1 MSRRQVLAGAGSTGL
16 LAATASSARAAART
30 RRSRAG
36 ASDGTPE
43 QIHLTWGENPATSV
57 VVSWASPGQA
67 VRPRV
72 RIGQRVIPA
81 EPRPYTDGISGAT
94 VWTYHARVGGL
105 RPGATYAYAVTA
117 DNDGDAADPF
127 SATFRTAPGGRAP
140 FRFTSFGDLAT
151 PNTAWVL
158 SYGQSAYAVE
168 AVESFQPLF
177 HLLNGDLCYANLNP
191 TVQPEV
197 WRDFGNNNQTSAA
210 NRPWMPCPGNHE
222 VEFYNGPQGFASY
235 LTRYTLPD
243 NRVPGFGG
251 HWYSF
256 RIGSVLFVS
265 LDADDVVYQDAAA
278 FVAGPAAL
286 TPVASTG
293 HPPIQPGTSFYVR
306 GYSGGSQTA
315 WLERTLAAGRA
326 DESVDWIIVQM
337 HQCAASSSA
346 PGNGSDLGIRQEW
359 LPLFDRYQVDLVL
372 SGHDHD
378 YERSFPVRGA
388 DADAGREVAT
398 GAVIN
403 TLRPHPVTTT
413 DSGVFDTS
421 QGTVH
426 LILGCGGTD
435 APLDEY
441 GTDTADGKRQAKV
454 FTRAGRPILT
464 ATPDVYTRAAA
475 DAVED
480 AIWSAR
486 RDTSTGYGIAV
497 FDVDP
502 GSGADGR
509 PSITVTH
516 HHAVGADP
524 VNPATGTKGA
534 PAPDYTEFET
544 FRLVRPT
551 RLGHRRALRAGLLGR
566 HGVGRGQRIGD
577 AQVERPG
584 QRIEHRLLGQGG
596 LAQRGRGQRRD
607 RGVLGPGQHQRPGQ
621 VAGHAPAPGR
631 QVRHL
636 HPEPGL
642 DEAQQRGVVERA

>member
-1 MSRRQVLAGAGSTGL
+1 MAEPAIPRRHLTFTLRRYVLVMPEKARNPRSSRSPMSRRQVLAGAGGTGL
-16 LAATASSARAAART
+16 LAATASPARAARRA

-36 ASDGTPE
+36 GSDGTPE
-43 QIHLTWGENPATSV
+43 QIHLTWGDHPATGV
-57 VVSWASPGQA
+57 TVSWASPGQA

-81 EPRPYTDGISGAT
+81 DSRPYTDGISGQT

-117 DNDGDAADPF
+117 DNDGSAADPF
-127 SATFRTAPGGRAP
+127 SATFRTAPAGRAP

-158 SYGQSAYAVE
+158 SYGQSSYAVE

-197 WRDFGNNNQTSAA
+197 WRDFGINNQTSAA

-235 LTRYTLPD
+235 LARYTLPD
-243 NRVPGFGG
+243 NWVPGFGG
-251 HWYSF
+251 RWYSF

-265 LDADDVVYQDAAA
+265 LDADDVVSQDAAA

-286 TPVASTG
+286 TPTASTG
-293 HPPIQPGTSFYVR
+293 HPPVTPGTSFYLR
-306 GYSGGSQTA
+306 GYSGGAQTA
-315 WLERTLAAGRA
+315 WLERTLAAGRR
-326 DESVDWIIVQM
+326 DEGVDWIIVQM
-337 HQCAASSSA
+337 HQCAASSSVT
-346 PGNGSDLGIRQEW
+346 GNGSDFGIRQEW

-388 DADAGREVAT
+388 DADAGREAIT
-398 GAVIN
+398 GAVVD

-413 DSGVFDTS
+413 DSGVFDTR

-441 GTDTADGKRQAKV
+441 GTDTANGSLFPGGSPPDPPRQAKV
-454 FTRAGRPILT
+454 FTRADRP
-464 ATPDVYTRAAA
+464 APASTPGVYTRATA

-480 AIWSAR
+480 AVWSAR

-497 FDVDP
+497 FDVEP
-502 GSGADGR
+502 ASSEAGGQA
-509 PSITVTH
+509 SIKVTH
-516 HHAVGADP
+516 YHAVGADP
-524 VNPATGTKGA
+524 VNAATGTKGA
-534 PAPDYTEFET
+534 PTPDYTEFET
-544 FRLVRPT
+544 FRLVRS
-551 RLGHRRALRAGLLGR
+551 RS
-566 HGVGRGQRIGD
+566 
-577 AQVERPG
+577 
-584 QRIEHRLLGQGG
+584 
-596 LAQRGRGQRRD
+596 
-607 RGVLGPGQHQRPGQ
+607 
-621 VAGHAPAPGR
+621 
-631 QVRHL
+631 
-636 HPEPGL
+636 
-642 DEAQQRGVVERA
+642 